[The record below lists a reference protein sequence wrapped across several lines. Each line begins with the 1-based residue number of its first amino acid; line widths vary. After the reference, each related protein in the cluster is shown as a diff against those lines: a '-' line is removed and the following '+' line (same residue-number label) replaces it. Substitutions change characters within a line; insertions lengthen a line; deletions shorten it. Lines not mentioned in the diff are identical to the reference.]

1 VLSEQCRFSW
11 RGLAFIFVATSLSL
25 LVAAGCSSPV
35 PPEQVGQ
42 SSSAI
47 DTICGEAPSATLD
60 GFPAYAFCGNFDVY
74 SDNGIDTQSTGGAG
88 WVETQELYGYQC
100 TEFALRYFRFK
111 WSVDPEGFVGDA
123 KNYCAAHPA
132 GVTETT
138 SPIHGDL
145 AVFTPGCGGADPTT
159 GHVAVIDT
167 VATSTILVVQQNT
180 AGSFTWPRSC
190 VACYLH
196 AAENGGTADPCST
209 APSDGY
215 YCGQSTQWAGATANV
230 LYDCQGGVTQ
240 SATPCADGCVV
251 EPAGTN
257 DQCSLVAPDAGSME
271 KDAAESAADAGCVCS
286 SAGVCRGGCG
296 SPDPPDAGETRAP
309 PERFR
314 PEAPTTSSS
323 WGGGCEVGGGSGS
336 PTWMGLSVAALALMH
351 RRKARAPDASRRHVR
366 TLRRMGRR

>member
-1 VLSEQCRFSW
+1 MLSERMRRVLRAVS
-11 RGLAFIFVATSLSL
+11 FIFVVPSLFL
-25 LVAAGCSSPV
+25 LAVAGCSSAV

-74 SDNGIDTQSTGGAG
+74 SDNGIDTQSTSGAG

-111 WSVDPEGFVGDA
+111 WSVDPAGFVGDA
-123 KNYCAAHPA
+123 KDYCSAHPT
-132 GVTETT
+132 GVTETS

-167 VATSTILVVQQNT
+167 LAPSTILVVQQNS

-196 AAENGGTADPCST
+196 ATTNSGTGDPCTT

-215 YCGQSTQWAGATANV
+215 YCGQSTQWVGAKANV

-240 SATPCADGCVV
+240 SATPCADGCIV

-257 DQCSLVAPDAGSME
+257 DQCSLVPADAGSME
-271 KDAAESAADAGCVCS
+271 KDAGESAADAGCVCS
-286 SAGVCRGGCG
+286 SAGVCTGACG
-296 SPDPPDAGETRAP
+296 SPDPPDAGDMRAP
-309 PERFR
+309 PERGR
-314 PEAPTTSSS
+314 PETPTASS
-323 WGGGCEVGGGSGS
+323 WGGGCDVGAGSGS
-336 PTWMGLSVAALALMH
+336 PTWMGLSVAALAFT
-351 RRKARAPDASRRHVR
+351 RRRRARVPGSSRR
-366 TLRRMGRR
+366 RRALCQMGRR